1 MMPKLAVI
9 LKVHERVASLLTVLD
24 QLRIFNGA
32 DVEILA
38 LIDPKATKLAKDVVW
53 QNASVRPVYLDFRV
67 VSPEGERFM
76 DANQVAL
83 NLLEDVKPD
92 WVYMADDDRYFEPG
106 GLQVLG
112 EALRRDDVDVWNVR
126 SLFFWDPDHI
136 REDFFDHNS
145 PLLWR
150 WRPGLRFDPD
160 RTLETPPELYDEA
173 KANGRMR
180 QLVACLYDVGYAS
193 PEARQRAFDRY
204 AEAGKIDSLT
214 RSLLDTDVQ
223 LRRV

>member
-9 LKVHERVASLLTVLD
+9 LKVFERTASLWEVLGN
-24 QLRIFNGA
+24 LNAFNGA
-32 DVEILA
+32 DVDIIALVDPRATVPVKRILN
-38 LIDPKATKLAKDVVW
+38 DFVK
-53 QNASVRPVYLDFRV
+53 VRPVHLDFRV

-112 EALRRDDVDVWNVR
+112 EALRREDVDVWNIR

-214 RSLLDTDVQ
+214 RSLLDTDVK